1 MKSNTRKYIRCFSNN
16 LRLDLSYNGL
26 ISQSEVFNILEDIN
40 NKDEKEKIKI
50 IDPVKESI
58 ENYANIKSILEN
70 KGINNI
76 FEYLYLNKERIH
88 IILYNEDENITINS
102 VMMPKFSDYYYLYF
116 LIRAEELLNYKYEYG
131 FLSELKEKVNI
142 QKSPIKKIIFSK
154 ILLCLIKNFN
164 EIYGDEFGD
173 KCEEMEEDCKNWI
186 NSEKNSLKKY
196 NINLDL
202 DKLADDGVEI
212 DDIYINIL
220 ISLIKNNKLNDSQD
234 TLNILSELEIKDL
247 RLNKKIY
254 NGLKPIFN
262 ENDLKKYLI
271 SSYSD
276 LINNEII
283 TFYRMLFVYILKSSD
298 YIFNIQFFIDLRTK
312 IIGLVKTN
320 IGILCNDLKKGKS
333 QDNIIKLEEVLPYF
347 INLESY
353 KQRYKKE
360 NKQSTLKSNNN
371 NQSVQGSGMSNFK
384 SNQSSESQ
392 SNLGSSSLGNPFD
405 NSSVKKREPSDPLN
419 QPNFNDN
426 EQDER
431 KKEQA
436 YQILKKSK
444 FSMDISYKKGQRE
457 ADITY
462 SSITYGE
469 VENTDKSQ
477 TVEITDIKSIK
488 ADDEILNSNY
498 EKFLQYLNQIE
509 KDIKIKYKKEKKIN
523 IIITFSMTN
532 DSLERSENY
541 KINCN
546 YNINDENR
554 KGERDFTDEDF
565 LNKVNYEGLSYMIDA
580 L

>member
-50 IDPVKESI
+50 IDPVQESI
-58 ENYANIKSILEN
+58 ENYANIKSILES
-70 KGINNI
+70 KGINI

-102 VMMPKFSDYYYLYF
+102 EMMKKFSDYYYLYF

-154 ILLCLIKNFN
+154 ILLCLIKNYN

-186 NSEKNSLKKY
+186 NSEKYSLKKY

-392 SNLGSSSLGNPFD
+392 SNLGSSSYGNPFD
-405 NSSVKKREPSDPLN
+405 NSSAKKREPSDPLN

-462 SSITYGE
+462 SSIKYGE

>member
-40 NKDEKEKIKI
+40 NKDEKAKIKI
-50 IDPVKESI
+50 IDPVQESI

-70 KGINNI
+70 KGINI

-102 VMMPKFSDYYYLYF
+102 EMMKKFSDYYYLYF

-142 QKSPIKKIIFSK
+142 EKSPIKKIIFSK

-186 NSEKNSLKKY
+186 NSEKYSLKKY
-196 NINLDL
+196 NINLDM
-202 DKLADDGVEI
+202 DKLVDDGVEI

-392 SNLGSSSLGNPFD
+392 SNLGSSSYGNPFD
-405 NSSVKKREPSDPLN
+405 NSSAKKREPSDPLN

>member
-40 NKDEKEKIKI
+40 NKDEKAKIKI
-50 IDPVKESI
+50 IDPVQESI

-70 KGINNI
+70 KGINI

-102 VMMPKFSDYYYLYF
+102 EMMKKFSDYYYLYF

-142 QKSPIKKIIFSK
+142 LKSPIKKIIFSK

-186 NSEKNSLKKY
+186 NSEKYSLKKY

-392 SNLGSSSLGNPFD
+392 SNLGSSSYGNPFD
-405 NSSVKKREPSDPLN
+405 NSSAKKREPSDPLN

-462 SSITYGE
+462 SSIAYGE

>member
-50 IDPVKESI
+50 IDPVQESI

-70 KGINNI
+70 KGINI

-88 IILYNEDENITINS
+88 IILYNEDENITIS
-102 VMMPKFSDYYYLYF
+102 SEMMKKFSDYYYLYF
-116 LIRAEELLNYKYEYG
+116 LIRAEELLNYKYEYRL
-131 FLSELKEKVNI
+131 LSELKEKVNI
-142 QKSPIKKIIFSK
+142 EKSPIKKIIFSK

-186 NSEKNSLKKY
+186 NSEKHSLKKY

-234 TLNILSELEIKDL
+234 TLNILSELEIKNL

-392 SNLGSSSLGNPFD
+392 SNLGSSSYGNPFD
-405 NSSVKKREPSDPLN
+405 NSSAKKREPSDPLN

-462 SSITYGE
+462 SSIKYGE

>member
-1 MKSNTRKYIRCFSNN
+1 MIFILKS
-16 LRLDLSYNGL
+16 
-26 ISQSEVFNILEDIN
+26 
-40 NKDEKEKIKI
+40 
-50 IDPVKESI
+50 
-58 ENYANIKSILEN
+58 
-70 KGINNI
+70 
-76 FEYLYLNKERIH
+76 
-88 IILYNEDENITINS
+88 
-102 VMMPKFSDYYYLYF
+102 
-116 LIRAEELLNYKYEYG
+116 
-131 FLSELKEKVNI
+131 
-142 QKSPIKKIIFSK
+142 
-154 ILLCLIKNFN
+154 
-164 EIYGDEFGD
+164 
-173 KCEEMEEDCKNWI
+173 
-186 NSEKNSLKKY
+186 
-196 NINLDL
+196 
-202 DKLADDGVEI
+202 
-212 DDIYINIL
+212 
-220 ISLIKNNKLNDSQD
+220 
-234 TLNILSELEIKDL
+234 
-247 RLNKKIY
+247 
-254 NGLKPIFN
+254 IFN

-312 IIGLVKTN
+312 IIELVKTN

-405 NSSVKKREPSDPLN
+405 NSSAKKREPSDPLN

-523 IIITFSMTN
+523 IIITFSMTD

-554 KGERDFTDEDF
+554 EGEIDFTDEDF

>member
-40 NKDEKEKIKI
+40 NKDEKAKIKI
-50 IDPVKESI
+50 IDPVQESI
-58 ENYANIKSILEN
+58 ENYANIKSILEK
-70 KGINNI
+70 KGINI

-102 VMMPKFSDYYYLYF
+102 EMMKKFSDYYYLYF

-186 NSEKNSLKKY
+186 NSEKCSLEKY

-254 NGLKPIFN
+254 NGLKAIFN

-283 TFYRMLFVYILKSSD
+283 TFYRTLFVYILKSSD

-320 IGILCNDLKKGKS
+320 IGILCYDLKKGKS

-392 SNLGSSSLGNPFD
+392 SNLGSSSYGNPFD
-405 NSSVKKREPSDPLN
+405 NSSAKKREPSDPLN

-462 SSITYGE
+462 SSIAYGE

-523 IIITFSMTN
+523 IIITFSMTD

-541 KINCN
+541 KIDCN

>member
-50 IDPVKESI
+50 IDPVQESI
-58 ENYANIKSILEN
+58 ENYANIKSILEK
-70 KGINNI
+70 KGINI

-102 VMMPKFSDYYYLYF
+102 EMMKKFSDYYYLYF

-186 NSEKNSLKKY
+186 NSEKYSLKKY

-405 NSSVKKREPSDPLN
+405 NSSAKKREPSDPLN

-444 FSMDISYKKGQRE
+444 FSMYISYKKGQRE

-462 SSITYGE
+462 STITYGE

-532 DSLERSENY
+532 DSLEHSENY